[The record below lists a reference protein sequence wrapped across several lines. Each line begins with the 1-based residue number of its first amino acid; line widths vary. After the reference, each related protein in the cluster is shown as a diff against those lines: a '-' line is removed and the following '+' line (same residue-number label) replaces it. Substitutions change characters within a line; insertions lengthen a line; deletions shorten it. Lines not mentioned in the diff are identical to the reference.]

1 MAKQRILNPNMFI
14 PRIPNTYQ
22 ASRGYAM
29 PAEGAVV
36 YGDMPALQA
45 LPQGIQNVANAR
57 LANQQQ
63 QQAEA
68 QRVAQ
73 MWRDNE
79 LEAADGQLWSNQL
92 GSIEQKHIQE
102 GQQLMQEGINP
113 YESMDP
119 RAVKYRRERR
129 NIEGLRAYRGATEK
143 SYVGL
148 MQEMRKNPDKYD
160 PESVQALQD
169 WISQGNVEDYY
180 RSGAQ
185 LPGLQARFDVNDALK
200 GFTAPTSVQTR
211 TENNRKI
218 TDTSIDRSA
227 AERAIIGRI
236 MSSPGGMRQL
246 ERITGGLPVQDVLSA
261 PETLEENVAMY
272 NALYEGDPQF
282 RTALASQGINSQD
295 DPRYRQVVENAAQR
309 RVQAKQALNQQ
320 MDNWVS
326 MSSSGLKLGR
336 SETPDF
342 TEANY
347 RERVLSRQ
355 LSERREA
362 RLAAGETPQQASE
375 EPVDLMIPYGP
386 YNPEGNQ
393 PQVQAR
399 NYIPMSIPNRNF
411 VGSEAIDLYTG
422 RPTQI
427 GESSADYSIVGVTQ
441 VPVSKNPITGGVPKG
456 SLVQPGFASANPNS
470 VEWKEVVHV
479 TKGDGEDYFVDINR
493 LPKNLT
499 KDQKALVDRFKQAAG
514 SSNTSGSQLSAEELI
529 RKYSQ

>member
-1 MAKQRILNPNMFI
+1 
-14 PRIPNTYQ
+14 
-22 ASRGYAM
+22 M

-45 LPQGIQNVANAR
+45 LPVGIQNVANAR

-68 QRVAQ
+68 QRIAQ

-119 RAVKYRRERR
+119 RAVKYRRDRR

-160 PESVQALQD
+160 PESVKALQD
-169 WISQGNVEDYY
+169 WISQGNVEEYY

-185 LPGLQARFDVNDALK
+185 LPGLQARFDINDALK

-218 TDTSIDRSA
+218 TDTSIDRPA

-246 ERITGGLPVQDVLSA
+246 ERITGGLPIQDVLSA

-282 RTALASQGINSQD
+282 RAALASQGINSQD

-336 SETPDF
+336 SETFDDSQ
-342 TEANY
+342 
-347 RERVLSRQ
+347 ERLNIAKQQLALSRQ
-355 LSERREA
+355 REA
-362 RLAAGETPQQASE
+362 RLEKEANESGTKDVSYRGTISVP
-375 EPVDLMIPYGP
+375 
-386 YNPEGNQ
+386 
-393 PQVQAR
+393 
-399 NYIPMSIPNRNF
+399 
-411 VGSEAIDLYTG
+411 VGSETSGTSGTVTLRNAINLNNTEVTMPGGDAFDMNSMKPLRNTPSISGKIVVIGLAPYDATTG
-422 RPTQI
+422 YLLTDEQ
-427 GESSADYSIVGVTQ
+427 A
-441 VPVSKNPITGGVPKG
+441 KN
-456 SLVQPGFASANPNS
+456 NPN
-470 VEWKEVVHV
+470 VEYRKSAQIKLGGEYGRDV
-479 TKGDGEDYFVDINR
+479 TIPAEKLPAALSGPKQKIVNSFLSDDTDDTQQAPQGSNIKASQSTIDI
-493 LPKNLT
+493 
-499 KDQKALVDRFKQAAG
+499 FK
-514 SSNTSGSQLSAEELI
+514 
-529 RKYSQ
+529 

>member
-1 MAKQRILNPNMFI
+1 MFI
-14 PRIPNTYQ
+14 PRMPNTYQ

-45 LPQGIQNVANAR
+45 LPQGIQNVADAR
-57 LANQQQ
+57 MVYQQQ

-73 MWRDNE
+73 QWRDNE
-79 LEAADGQLWSNQL
+79 LEAADGQLWAGQL
-92 GSIEQKHIQE
+92 GEIERRHIEE
-102 GQQLMQEGINP
+102 GQQLMQRGINP
-113 YESMDP
+113 YESNDP
-119 RAVKYRRERR
+119 AAQKFRSDRR
-129 NIEGLRAYRGATEK
+129 NIMGLRAYRGGVEK
-143 SYVGL
+143 NYIGL
-148 MQEMRKNPDKYD
+148 LQEMRKNPDKYD
-160 PESVQALQD
+160 PESIQALQD
-169 WISQGNVEDYY
+169 WVSQGNIENYY

-185 LPGLQARFDVNDALK
+185 LPGLQARFDVSDALK

-218 TDTSIDRSA
+218 TDTSVDRPA
-227 AERAIIGRI
+227 AERAILGRI

-261 PETLEENVAMY
+261 PDSVEGNVAMY
-272 NALYEGDPQF
+272 NALYDGDPQF
-282 RTALASQGINSQD
+282 RAQLASHGISSKD
-295 DPRYRQVVENAAQR
+295 DPRYQQVVNNAAQR

-336 SETPDF
+336 SETADF

-362 RLAAGETPQQASE
+362 RLAAGETPKQASE

-456 SLVQPGFASANPNS
+456 SLVQPGFASANPGS
-470 VEWKEVVHV
+470 VEWKQVVHV

-493 LPKNLT
+493 MPKNLT

-514 SSNTSGSQLSAEELI
+514 STAGTQLSAEELI
-529 RKYSQ
+529 KKYSQ